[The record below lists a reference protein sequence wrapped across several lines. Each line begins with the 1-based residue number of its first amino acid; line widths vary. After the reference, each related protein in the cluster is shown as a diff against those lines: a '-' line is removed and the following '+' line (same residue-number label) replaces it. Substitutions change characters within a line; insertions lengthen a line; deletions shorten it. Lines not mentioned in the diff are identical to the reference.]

1 MPVRIKIIFSL
12 VVLAVAI
19 AGYFF
24 LDWLDQGFTRYL
36 ALFLGVFSV
45 FAFWIFPE
53 VVNKKATSAKK
64 K

>member
-12 VVLAVAI
+12 VVLAVAL

-24 LDWLDQGFTRYL
+24 LDWLGQGVSRYL

-45 FAFWIFPE
+45 VSFWIFPE
-53 VVNKKATSAKK
+53 VTSKK
-64 K
+64 